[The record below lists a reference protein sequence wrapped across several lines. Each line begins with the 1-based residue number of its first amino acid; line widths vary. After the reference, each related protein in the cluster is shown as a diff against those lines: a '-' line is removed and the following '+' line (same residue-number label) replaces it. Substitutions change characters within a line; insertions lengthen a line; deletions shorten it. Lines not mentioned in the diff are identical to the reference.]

1 MRIEQK
7 STFDVE
13 HLVNIRR
20 LFRNTLSA
28 FVGPGRLYPVE
39 VVAAATQMKPDT
51 IRRYLRGESCP
62 EWHNAVAIMGVL
74 PPEFA
79 NTILHPAGLTG
90 LRRIGGECTAAETLR
105 EVAEGAAVLASAL
118 ADGRIDHTE
127 LPAIRKE
134 LTEALVAISQFLQA
148 EICPQ

>member
-7 STFDVE
+7 STFGAE
-13 HLVNIRR
+13 HSVNIRQ
-20 LFRNTLSA
+20 LFRNTLNA
-28 FVGPGRLYPVE
+28 FVGPGRMYPVE
-39 VVAAATQMKPDT
+39 VLASATQMNPDT
-51 IRRYLRGESCP
+51 VRRYLRGESCP

-79 NTILHPAGLTG
+79 NTVLHPAGLTG
-90 LRRIGGECTAAETLR
+90 LRRVGGECTPAETLR
-105 EVAEGAAVLASAL
+105 EVAEGAAVLAAAL

-134 LTEALVAISQFLQA
+134 LTEALVAISQFLNA
-148 EICPQ
+148 ET